1 MIPGQGRSPGEGN
14 DNPLQH
20 SCLENPMDR
29 GVLQATV
36 HGGHKE
42 SDMTDTF
49 FLLFKKDTTKIN
61 KSSRCLVDPESITLS
76 VIISKQDNYFE

>member
-1 MIPGQGRSPGEGN
+1 
-14 DNPLQH
+14 
-20 SCLENPMDR
+20 MDR